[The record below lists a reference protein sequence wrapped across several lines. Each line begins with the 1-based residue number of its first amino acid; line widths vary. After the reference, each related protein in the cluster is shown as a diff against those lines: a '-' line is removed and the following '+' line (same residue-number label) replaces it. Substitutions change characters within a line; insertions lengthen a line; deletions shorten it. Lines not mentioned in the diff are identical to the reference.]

1 MPILKKREKEEV
13 EIPSSS
19 LADIAFLLLVF
30 FLVCT
35 TIDVDKGLDLVLPPI
50 DDTEE
55 IKINPKNIT
64 NLLINDVGAVLLDN
78 QPIEV
83 RDIAR
88 EIREKLLENDKLI
101 VSLKTTKGTKYEVY
115 IKVLDQLKS
124 SGATRISIA
133 EPEDT

>member
-1 MPILKKREKEEV
+1 M
-13 EIPSSS
+13 
-19 LADIAFLLLVF
+19 
-30 FLVCT
+30 
-35 TIDVDKGLDLVLPPI
+35 LPPI
-50 DDTEE
+50 DDTEQ

-83 RDIAR
+83 RDISR

-101 VSLKTTKGTKYEVY
+101 VSLKTTQGTRYEVY
-115 IKVLDQLKS
+115 IQVLDQLKA

-133 EPEDT
+133 EPEQT